1 MYTDAKEDVWNDP
14 KRTNDMK
21 LAEDIWLGSVAA
33 RNNLMAAANFSA
45 AFYGNA
51 AVQGVSLGLT
61 APQRFWSAMARAA
74 EAGPLAPGPDAARC
88 APDPASAPSARDERA
103 AGAVVAARPAEEVA
117 TDEAPVDAPPIASP
131 LLLDAP
137 RGGVADDLTAI
148 RGIGAKMA
156 ASLNEFGIYHYD
168 QIAGL
173 DGAGIDWL
181 DQHLPGFK
189 RNCARFDLV
198 SGAGQLV

>member
-1 MYTDAKEDVWNDP
+1 
-14 KRTNDMK
+14 MK
-21 LAEDIWLGSVAA
+21 LSEDMWLGSVAA
-33 RNNLMAAANFSA
+33 RNNLMAAINFSA

-51 AVQGVSLGLT
+51 AVQSVSLGLT

-74 EAGPLAPGPDAARC
+74 EGMPLAPVADTAPDTAPDATPPT
-88 APDPASAPSARDERA
+88 PDAASAPSASDDRDERA
-103 AGAVVAARPAEEVA
+103 AGAVAIARPAEKVA
-117 TDEAPVDAPPIASP
+117 TDEAPVDAPQIAAP

-137 RGGVADDLTAI
+137 RGGTADDLTVI
-148 RGIGAKMA
+148 KGIGAKMA